1 MTSIRPVIDIVIHIV
16 VYAVIGHHLVSRRK
30 NLNPITEAVRMVM
43 VIEVART
50 VICHEV
56 PVTRRNPVDIV
67 VLNPEVLG
75 IVHA

>member
-1 MTSIRPVIDIVIHIV
+1 
-16 VYAVIGHHLVSRRK
+16 
-30 NLNPITEAVRMVM
+30 M